1 VVRPLD
7 TAAPAGR
14 RGVPSTLGGVAAD
27 VPRPVTRGRQAR
39 RWGLLLIAGWLV
51 QAGLRAWLSRSQVV
65 PLATPDESAYLIAAR
80 VLAGGVTANFSYSTL
95 YPAGYP
101 LLITPVY
108 WLTSNPVT
116 VYRAV
121 LTINA
126 AISAA
131 VMPLGYLACRRL
143 HLARPEAFAVAM
155 VAALVPAALFYSQ
168 YAMTDA
174 IYPVIV
180 LAWLLATHSWL
191 TARSARGQY
200 AAAIGSAL
208 LAGYAYAV
216 HSRGAVMVAG
226 YVAVGALVAWRRLV
240 PRRTV
245 LAAGAALCLPLG
257 VGWLLNRYLSSAMYP
272 SGPRTLAGEAL
283 IRLHSVHGVIFVL
296 EMAAGQ
302 LWRFVLDG
310 WGVAAFGLATA
321 VAVVVRR
328 GARDEVRIMAG
339 LATGVTLITAFVS
352 PAGLP
357 PTQQQAWASGR
368 YLDGMLVAFF
378 LVGAAVLLRAD
389 RRRIIVYAAC
399 VVPPALLTAI
409 VVAAYAGGSVPTAG
423 FAAAFLFAEPAVLTQ
438 DWTTASVWVATAVT
452 LGLLAAWV
460 AMVLAADRW
469 GGRPAQRWR
478 AVVLAGLAAVSLV
491 AVFQMTSHISQA
503 STPGQ
508 EANTTGLVTGSG
520 LKPGERLAVGE
531 ETGAQGVS
539 WASWMPQAYEIPWTQ
554 LEFFNPD
561 IQPPP
566 ANATVVEVAWPAG
579 QPAQASW
586 PQAPAGWRVVASDRT
601 GNWVAW
607 RRSDL

>member
-1 VVRPLD
+1 VVRPPD
-7 TAAPAGR
+7 TAARAGR
-14 RGVPSTLGGVAAD
+14 PGVIGAVGGDAAD
-27 VPRPVTRGRQAR
+27 LTRQVSRGHQAR
-39 RWGLLLIAGWLV
+39 RWGLLLVAGWLV

-65 PLATPDESAYLIAAR
+65 PLAAPDESAYLIAAR

-95 YPAGYP
+95 YPVGYP

-108 WLTSNPVT
+108 WFTNHPVT

-121 LTINA
+121 LMINA

-143 HLARPEAFAVAM
+143 HLERPAAFAVAM
-155 VAALVPAALFYSQ
+155 VTALVPAALFYSQ

-180 LAWLLATHSWL
+180 LGWLLATHSWL
-191 TARSARGQY
+191 TARSVRGQY

-226 YVAVGALVAWRRLV
+226 YVVVGALVAWRRLV

-245 LAAGAALCLPLG
+245 LAAGAVLCLPLASA
-257 VGWLLNRYLSSAMYP
+257 WLLNRYLSSAMYP

-283 IRLHSVHGVIFVL
+283 IRLHHARGMIFML

-302 LWRFVLDG
+302 LWRFVVDG
-310 WGVAAFGLATA
+310 WGVAALGLAAA
-321 VAVVVRR
+321 VAVIFRR
-328 GARDEVRIMAG
+328 GARDETRIMAG
-339 LATGVTLITAFVS
+339 LAAGVTLVTAVVS

-357 PTQQQAWASGR
+357 PDQPQAWASGR

-399 VVPPALLTAI
+399 VIPPALLTAI
-409 VVAAYAGGSVPTAG
+409 VVAAYAGRSVPTAG
-423 FAAAFLFAEPAVLTQ
+423 FGAAFVFGEPAVLTQ
-438 DWTTASVWVATAVT
+438 DWTTASVWLVTAVT
-452 LGLLAAWV
+452 FGLLTVWV
-460 AMVLAADRW
+460 AVVLAADRW
-469 GGRPAQRWR
+469 GGRLAQRWR

-491 AVFQMTSHISQA
+491 AVVQMTSHISQA
-503 STPGQ
+503 GTPAQ
-508 EANTTGLVTGSG
+508 RAATIGLVTGSG
-520 LKPGERLAVGE
+520 LKPGEHLAVGY
-531 ETGAQGVS
+531 GLS
-539 WASWMPQAYEIPWTQ
+539 WSAWMPQAYEISWTQ

-561 IQPPP
+561 TEPPP
-566 ANATVVEVAWPAG
+566 ANATVVEVAWPSG

-586 PQAPAGWRVVASDRT
+586 PQAPAGWRVVTSDRT
-601 GNWVAW
+601 DNWVAW
-607 RRSDL
+607 RKSDL